1 MCKMHVSVEI
11 QHKILEY
18 YITVSIIFQPMVD
31 IIQPITYNK
40 HMTVFSHLLCS
51 AKSVPLH
58 NVKILLGNKE
68 THLCKSMV
76 VQYAKS
82 RMSRSNSPPKVATA
96 FWKRLEVFASVA
108 NNSSQQSV
116 NIYSAQLGSVLCMP
130 SFHFSG

>member
-1 MCKMHVSVEI
+1 
-11 QHKILEY
+11 
-18 YITVSIIFQPMVD
+18 MVD

-76 VQYAKS
+76 VQYEEKAVVLS
-82 RMSRSNSPPKVATA
+82 M
-96 FWKRLEVFASVA
+96 
-108 NNSSQQSV
+108 
-116 NIYSAQLGSVLCMP
+116 SVLP
-130 SFHFSG
+130 YHFN